1 MSAKR
6 KLPSDSVLAKWLDE
20 GLNHEQIRAR
30 AMEITGED
38 ITLSSVSSAL
48 SRAGL
53 TYRVRYDTHI
63 PWRRISVDHN
73 HAYQLSMLRLAS
85 RIERGLPVRAVDE
98 KRLNNW
104 IEQLKADGVVVHYEY
119 ESPDGFYYCK
129 ARPGIDTDLIRVP
142 DEKIDKKMS
151 VAS

>member
-6 KLPSDSVLAKWLDE
+6 KLPSDSTLKKWLDE
-20 GLNHEQIRAR
+20 GLDHEQIRQR
-30 AMEITGED
+30 AMKETGES

-85 RIERGLPVRAVDE
+85 RIDRGLPVRKVDE
-98 KRLNNW
+98 RRLQNW

-119 ESPDGFYYCK
+119 ESPDGFYYVK
-129 ARPGIDTDLIRVP
+129 ARPGIDTGLIRVP
-142 DEKIDKKMS
+142 EEEHSI
-151 VAS
+151 AS